1 MADTTAPDPSRVE
14 SLLIQCWQVLVDV
27 FLPKVPEVFH
37 EALSQAVRSGDEAQA
52 RPALALSMQEK
63 TLVRAFGQELRGGFD
78 AGVALFLGRKAVA
91 GARRPALSLM
101 DMDESDLRSQIDQC
115 AARLRNLVQ
124 HGNSSVSLRLQS
136 LRGGGDFSDLQS
148 PLRPAIFLEA
158 VADAL
163 GAANP
168 PVEGTSVLLRHFAAP
183 LSGPLEAAYAAIS
196 RLLDGKGVA
205 PYSASRVAADPD
217 RFTLEGDTPAKVPTV
232 AEGPSAAGVASARN
246 NPAVADGAATAVVAS
261 RGNPARAA
269 AAAPILPGEDEPL
282 LEYGRL
288 QAAHG
293 VNAAPLVEAV
303 LDAARRVAAGQAL
316 TQVAPASELM
326 AAMLAAQRQDA
337 ARVAAK
343 GVAESGSPVT
353 TEGKPLPEYVGSR
366 EHSRRL
372 ITLASTPLH
381 KLTIQLV
388 ARIFARIERDRL
400 VPPPLRTLVLCL
412 RFPFLELAL
421 ADPSVLV
428 RADHPARRLI
438 NALASSSIGWSADG
452 ADNQRYLHQ
461 ARSAVHFVVH
471 SPSAAGS
478 AFAQS
483 CDQFDAFLASV
494 VPATSESLAAA
505 REILRE
511 AERRE
516 IQALEASRF
525 LDEVVENA
533 GLEPYLRQF
542 ILGPWAR
549 AMVEGSALGGPAQFR
564 RLLMVVPE
572 LVASVM
578 PAAAAND
585 RKRQVE
591 SIAALLTNLR
601 DGMALIG
608 WPAEKMQAFLNRL
621 MIAHSHILTGGET
634 PAPTGGGFSP
644 STVRIRLDGFT
655 LRAGPDVDPE
665 QPPPVVEEAVQH
677 LLAQAKSPVVHQWLK
692 APPKLAADAPGPEEA
707 RALVAHWRERR
718 WFDISVGRA
727 LVRMRLVG
735 WTPGRAIALFSSRTG
750 GSLASLS
757 HDTLVD
763 YVRGGLIRP
772 AETAPLLSR
781 ALRSVL
787 KDLHRAVEVARDGT
801 PDGA

>member
-1 MADTTAPDPSRVE
+1 VNDTPAPASDPAHVE
-14 SLLIQCWQVLVDV
+14 SLLIQCWQVLADV
-27 FLPKVPEVFH
+27 LLPRVPEIFH

-52 RPALALSMQEK
+52 KPALALSMQEK
-63 TLVRAFGQELRGGFD
+63 TLVRAFSQELRGGFD
-78 AGVALFLGRKAVA
+78 SAVAVFLGRKSGA
-91 GARRPALSLM
+91 GARRQALSLM
-101 DMDESDLRSQIDQC
+101 EMDESDLRSQIDQC

-124 HGNSSVSLRLQS
+124 TGNSSVGLRLAT
-136 LRGGGDFSDLQS
+136 LRGGGDFSDLHS

-158 VADAL
+158 IADAL
-163 GAANP
+163 GAAHP
-168 PVEGTSVLLRHFAAP
+168 PVDGTGPLLRHFPVP
-183 LSGPLEAAYAAIS
+183 LSAPLEAAYTAIC
-196 RLLDGKGVA
+196 RLLDSKGVA
-205 PYSASRVAADPD
+205 PYSASRLAADPD
-217 RFTLEGDTPAKVPTV
+217 RFSLEDEPVRKGPSL
-232 AEGPSAAGVASARN
+232 AEGPAAAGVPTAMNIPSVAGG
-246 NPAVADGAATAVVAS
+246 PAVATPRGTVARPAPAASA
-261 RGNPARAA
+261 
-269 AAAPILPGEDEPL
+269 LPVEDEPL

-293 VNAAPLVEAV
+293 VNAAPLVESV
-303 LDAARRVAAGQAL
+303 LDASRRVAAGQAL
-316 TQVAPASELM
+316 ATVAPSSELM
-326 AAMLAAQRQDA
+326 AAMLSAQRQDA

-343 GVAESGSPVT
+343 SGAEAGTAVT
-353 TEGKPLPEYVGSR
+353 AEGKPLPEFVGSR

-428 RADHPARRLI
+428 RPDHPARRLI
-438 NALASSSIGWSADG
+438 NALGTSSIGWSPEG

-483 CDQFDAFLASV
+483 CEQFDAFLASV
-494 VPATSESLAAA
+494 VPATSDTLSAA
-505 REILRE
+505 RETLRE

-516 IQALEASRF
+516 ILALEASRF
-525 LDEVVENA
+525 LDAVIENA

-549 AMVEGSALGGPAQFR
+549 AMVEGAAVGGPAQFR
-564 RLLMVVPE
+564 RLLMVIPE
-572 LVASVM
+572 LVASVLPG
-578 PAAAAND
+578 PATLD

-591 SIAALLTNLR
+591 SIATLLSNLR
-601 DGMALIG
+601 DGVALIG

-621 MIAHSHILTGGET
+621 MIVHSHILAGGE
-634 PAPTGGGFSP
+634 APGPGAASFSP

-655 LRAGPDVDPE
+655 LSATPEVDPE
-665 QPPPVVEEAVQH
+665 QPVPVIEEAVHH
-677 LLAQAKSPVVHQWLK
+677 LLAQARSPVVHQWLK
-692 APPKLAADAPGPEEA
+692 AAPHAAVDAPGPEEA
-707 RALVAHWRERR
+707 RAQIAHWRERR
-718 WFDISVGRA
+718 WFDISVGRT
-727 LVRMRLVG
+727 LVRMRFVG
-735 WTPGRAIALFSSRTG
+735 WTPGRSLALFSSRTG

-763 YVRGGLIRP
+763 YVRAGLIRP

-781 ALRSVL
+781 ALLSVL
-787 KDLHRAVEVARDGT
+787 KDLRRAVQAARDGA
-801 PDGA
+801 PDGT